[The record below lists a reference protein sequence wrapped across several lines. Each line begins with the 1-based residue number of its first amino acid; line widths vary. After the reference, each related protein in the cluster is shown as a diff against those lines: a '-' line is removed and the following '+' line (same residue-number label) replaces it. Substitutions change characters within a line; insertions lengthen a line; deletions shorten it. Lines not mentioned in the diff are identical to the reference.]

1 MHGSAL
7 HIDGSERFR
16 SRVSRY
22 KRPIIFFDL
31 IFRVLGEFVSEAEK
45 VLSDELHVLLG

>member
-1 MHGSAL
+1 MAL
-7 HIDGSERFR
+7 YGFDHV
-16 SRVSRY
+16 RVDTSVQSF
-22 KRPIIFFDL
+22 FFDL